1 MFSRLMSILPKINRF
16 PMRLS
21 CFRGVFI
28 KPTMKTAYIP
38 NYRPFST
45 QQEAKPKFVWKDLGV
60 FLPEKSPMT
69 MSKTC
74 KVNPQRG
81 SDPEGINPRSGSDL
95 GEIKPKQS
103 TNTPKTKKESDDF
116 SSDDMIQACG
126 VLGGVAG
133 FLGTCSFIADASN
146 NPDMITGCFTLA
158 LGTLVGVGLGMA
170 MPILLLIVCVTAPF
184 YGFLS
189 QYKKSRYSR

>member
-95 GEIKPKQS
+95 
-103 TNTPKTKKESDDF
+103 